1 MKIGCSLPFDLFG
14 EELSPISQKMCES
27 FGSKEELFT
36 LLSKEVDSIELRAVR
51 VGANPRQVLSA
62 VKFCKKYNL
71 GITIHGDIRGA
82 SSAEEF
88 FAPYTELFESGLQ
101 PFYNITVHT
110 LPTKEESVSMLREI
124 CALAEKEH
132 YPVRITLENE
142 RLKNEF
148 SINGIC
154 TAVDEIVKKVN
165 SPILYTCFDFG
176 HQLSN
181 IRKFGEESDIIPDDF
196 LAMARH
202 THIHS
207 FVDGKTHFPLT
218 DGETL
223 LDTNIMALMQS
234 GYDEVLNLEL
244 EAQRFDD
251 KYDIKES
258 FIHSVDILKMAHYQA
273 KVRIENI
280 PEYTTNYKAN
290 LEKVRAAFEK
300 SSFGIGLVGPAAY
313 VIKIGDKKIAV
324 DISMR
329 KLPGAEK
336 STALLKAFLKDF
348 DAIIVTHKH
357 YDHYDEEL
365 LTSLPD
371 SVVGYIPDFIDTEM
385 QNKVTTFA
393 GFKTNIGDAQ
403 IEFFESHHSRFA
415 NTVPE
420 YGFAITYN
428 GNTYVFPTDVRTYEG
443 EYPKFENVKVLFSHL
458 WLLNAL
464 NLYDNPYIEKFTEF
478 VNRFGA
484 EKVYVAHLNDVR
496 RPIDQ
501 MWSAIHFDAVKER
514 IPNFKMFTLGEWIE
528 L

>member
-1 MKIGCSLPFDLFG
+1 MRIGCSLPFNLFSD
-14 EELSPISQKMCES
+14 EMNEISKKICES
-27 FGSKEELFT
+27 FGGKESLFT
-36 LLSKEVDSIELRAVR
+36 EISKVADSVELRAV
-51 VGANPRQVLSA
+51 VGTENPEEVFNA
-62 VKFCKKYNL
+62 VKILKEHNL
-71 GITIHGDIRGA
+71 WVTIHGDVRKIKTAG
-82 SSAEEF
+82 EF
-88 FAPYTELFESGLQ
+88 FRPYIMIFESGFQ

-110 LPTKEESVSMLREI
+110 LQTKEESVAILTEI
-124 CALAEKEH
+124 CNYAIEKN

-154 TAVDEIVKKVN
+154 TAVEEIVKQVN
-165 SPILYTCFDFG
+165 SPILFTCFDFG

-181 IRKFGEESDIIPDDF
+181 IRKFGEEEDVVPDDF
-196 LAMARH
+196 LSMARH

-207 FVDGKTHFPLT
+207 LT
-218 DGETL
+218 DGTTHYPLSEGETL
-223 LDTNIMALMQS
+223 LDKNLKDLINR

-251 KYDIKES
+251 KFDIKDAFLDS
-258 FIHSVDILKMAHYQA
+258 IAILKAAVYQ
-273 KVRIENI
+273 VNVTIENI
-280 PEYTTNYKAN
+280 PEYTVDYEKN
-290 LEKVRAAFEK
+290 LNNVMGNLEK

-365 LTSLPD
+365 LTSLPE
-371 SVVGYIPDFIDTEM
+371 SVTGYIPDFIETEM
-385 QNKVTTFA
+385 KNKITTIP
-393 GFKTNIGDAQ
+393 GFKTKIGDAE
-403 IEFFESHHSRFA
+403 IEFFESHHSRGA
-415 NTVPE
+415 NIVPE

-428 GNTYVFPTDVRTYEG
+428 GGTYVFPTDVRTYTK
-443 EYPKFENVKVLFSHL
+443 EYPQFTNVKALFVHL
-458 WLLNAL
+458 WLFQAL
-464 NLYDNPYIEKFTEF
+464 NLYDNPYIDQFADF
-478 VNRFGA
+478 VKRFDA
-484 EKVYVAHLNDVR
+484 EKVYVAHLKDVR

-501 MWSAIHFDAVKER
+501 MWSDMHFDTVKEKFDH
-514 IPNFKMFTLGEWIE
+514 IQMFTMGDWAE